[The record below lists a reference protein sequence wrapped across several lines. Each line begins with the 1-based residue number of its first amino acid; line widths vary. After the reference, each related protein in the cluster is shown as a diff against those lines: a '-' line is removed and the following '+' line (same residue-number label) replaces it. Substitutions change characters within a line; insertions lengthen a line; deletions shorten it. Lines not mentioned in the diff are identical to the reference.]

1 MHRLRR
7 TLLLQALMTLD
18 VAVMAATVWWATGMP
33 AGRWWSASIR
43 LGDGLLALAWLA
55 AAHLVFCQAGLYRSY
70 RLGRRERLS
79 WRIAGAV
86 AAAAVALG
94 VGGAGWRTAAAFWLG
109 AVAILGG
116 ARALLYRGL
125 AGLRRRGHN
134 LRYILVVGAGPRGR
148 RLAEALESRLEL
160 GCRVAGF
167 VDEGPA
173 ALAVGERLLGG
184 FKDLEKMLGSQPV
197 DEVAVALPIKTF
209 YEEVARIVALCE
221 ERGVLVRLEGDLFDA
236 RLARLESEQVDDLSV
251 LTLFTGRG
259 SALSHGVKR
268 LVDVAASVVG
278 LLALAPVLVLI
289 ALAVR
294 CGSPGEVLFRQI
306 RLGQNGRRFRLW
318 KFRTMAADAEQ
329 RQAEMEARN
338 EVAGAAFKI
347 RDDPRITRAGR
358 WLRRTSLDELPQ
370 LVNVLCGEM
379 SLVGPRPLPERDG
392 ERLRED
398 WQRRRFSVRPGLT
411 GLWQAGGR
419 HRIGFEEW
427 MKMDLAYIDN
437 WSLLLDLKIL
447 LRTVPAVWSGAGAS

>member
-1 MHRLRR
+1 L
-7 TLLLQALMTLD
+7 
-18 VAVMAATVWWATGMP
+18 P
-33 AGRWWSASIR
+33 
-43 LGDGLLALAWLA
+43 
-55 AAHLVFCQAGLYRSY
+55 
-70 RLGRRERLS
+70 
-79 WRIAGAV
+79 WRIAAAV

-94 VGGAGWRTAAAFWLG
+94 LGGAGWRAAVAFWLG
-109 AVAILGG
+109 AAAILGG
-116 ARALLYRGL
+116 ARVLLYRGL
-125 AGLRRRGHN
+125 AGLRRRGRN

-148 RLAEALESRLEL
+148 RLAEAVESRLEL

-173 ALAVGERLLGG
+173 ALAVGDRLLGG
-184 FKDLEKMLGSQPV
+184 FSDLDRLLGSRPV

-209 YEEVARIVALCE
+209 YTEAARIVALCE
-221 ERGVLVRLEGDLFDA
+221 ERGVLVRLEGDLFNA
-236 RLARLESEQVDDLSV
+236 RLARLESEQMDDLSL

-259 SALSHGVKR
+259 SVLSHAVKR
-268 LVDVAASVVG
+268 MVDVAGSAAG
-278 LLALAPVLVLI
+278 LLALTPVLILI

-294 CGSPGEVLFRQI
+294 CGSPGRVLFRQT

-318 KFRTMAADAEQ
+318 KFRTMVADAEK

-338 EVAGAAFKI
+338 EVRGAAFKI
-347 RDDPRITRAGR
+347 QDDPRITRAGR

-427 MKMDLAYIDN
+427 MRMDLAYIDN

-447 LRTVPAVWSGAGAS
+447 LRTLPAVWSGAGAS